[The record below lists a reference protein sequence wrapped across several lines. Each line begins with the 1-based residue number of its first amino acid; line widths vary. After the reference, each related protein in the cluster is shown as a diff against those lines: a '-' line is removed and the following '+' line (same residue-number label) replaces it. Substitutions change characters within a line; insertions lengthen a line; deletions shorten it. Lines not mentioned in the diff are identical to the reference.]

1 LEPYGRHHVVV
12 LFATFEGSPYEG
24 GPPPRF
30 SEDLFDPELEGSFSH
45 FFREMSGGK
54 LEVEG
59 DVVPKVY
66 SSEGPAEHYISRDP
80 TQEGR
85 YGKFNWEVLREADGE
100 VDFGLYD
107 NDGPDG
113 VPNSGDDDGFVD
125 FLFVNVLGAP
135 EEGFLYRKATGIGS
149 LGLDEPFVTD
159 DPGGPYGHILIWRGS
174 TQRVWA
180 FSQAVGIMAHE
191 YGHFLG
197 LEDLYDTSFLTRPHQ
212 PPEEDGAGIGSWGLM
227 GWGGMG
233 WRGDDAPASMCAW
246 SLEKLGWADVVTLT
260 HDTTVTF
267 EPVRPS
273 HKIYKIPMTEK
284 EYFLVEYRRAEDS
297 YYDRNIPADGLL
309 IWHIDL
315 TGNNGDEFHKLVD
328 LECADGLYDDKGYP
342 GGEVP
347 DPERGMDNLD
357 FWSHDEVYKRAHL
370 GNRGDATDVY
380 DGVRFREFSAFT
392 NPSSDG
398 YYLEDTEAFQRVSTG
413 MAIRN
418 IRREGENMAAEV
430 LVRHWSGPIIGDVVW
445 SGEVRV
451 FGDVWIEP
459 KGSITLLPGTHISF
473 RPGDELGGGEEPG
486 RSEIRILGVMRTKE
500 GRWHG
505 APSVTIG
512 SEDTSWTGIVVGG
525 NGTLDLSNVSI
536 KGARWGVRGRGGSGR
551 VRLSWSTLSGNEEA
565 IELEDWE
572 GRVELSGCSVRR
584 NGEGI
589 RLEAR
594 EVFVENT
601 ASYLNEGSGFSIS
614 ADSLIFRSSGAVEN
628 GGGGLRLEGCGKVKV
643 FGSAFKENR
652 GVGLK
657 VTGGKVEASA
667 LEIEGNG
674 GGGMVAED
682 AEISLKGFHFSS
694 NRGFGLRVV
703 RCSGEVVD
711 GKFSGEDVAL
721 WCTSSPMEVH
731 RVVFEGNEL
740 ALLCDDVPLP
750 FLSFNSFL
758 ENALCARNIS
768 SDVLD
773 LRNNWWGK
781 RPAPEVSA
789 KLEGPV
795 EWSPFLTYDP
805 AGQMGVRFGEAFP
818 NPSSGEVSFPFQVPW
833 AAGGGWR
840 VKITVW
846 DIWGRTV
853 KVLEDRVF
861 GPGYHV
867 VRWDGRDE
875 GGREVA
881 SGRYIVEFVTCDPE
895 GLERRSGL
903 VLFLIR

>member
-1 LEPYGRHHVVV
+1 MRPQGRHHVVV
-12 LFATFEGSPYEG
+12 LFATFAGSPYED
-24 GPPPRF
+24 GPLPRF

-59 DVVPKVY
+59 DVIPKVY
-66 SSEGPAEHYISRDP
+66 SSEGPAEDYISREPDR
-80 TQEGR
+80 EGR
-85 YGKFNWEVLREADGE
+85 YGEFNREVLREVDRE

-149 LGLDEPFVTD
+149 LGLDDPFVTD
-159 DPGGPYGHILIWRGS
+159 DPGGPYGHILIGRGS

-180 FSQAVGIMAHE
+180 FSQAVGVMAHE

-197 LEDLYDTSFLTRPHQ
+197 LEDLYDTSFLIRPHQ

-227 GWGGMG
+227 GWGGTG

-246 SLEKLGWADVVTLT
+246 SLEKLGWAEVLTIT

-267 EPVRPS
+267 EPVRLS
-273 HKIYKIPMTEK
+273 RKIYKIPMTED
-284 EYFLVEYRRAEDS
+284 EYFLVEYRRARDS

-315 TGNNGDEFHKLVD
+315 TGNNGNEFHKLVD
-328 LECADGLYDDKGYP
+328 LECADGLYDDRGYP

-347 DPERGMDNLD
+347 DPEGGMDNLD
-357 FWSHDEVYKRAHL
+357 FWSHDEVYRRAHS

-380 DGVRFREFSAFT
+380 DGVKFREFSAFT
-392 NPSSDG
+392 NPSSNG
-398 YYLEDTEAFQRVSTG
+398 YYLEDTKAFQRVSTG

-418 IRREGENMAAEV
+418 IRREGEDMAAEV
-430 LVRHWSGPIIGDVVW
+430 FVRHWSGPIVGDVVW

-459 KGSITLLPGTHISF
+459 KGSITLLPGAHISF
-473 RPGDELGGGEEPG
+473 RPGDEVGGGKEPG
-486 RSEIRILGVMRTKE
+486 RSEIRVLGVMRTKE
-500 GRWHG
+500 RRWYG

-512 SEDTSWTGIVVGG
+512 DEDTSWTGIVVEGKG
-525 NGTLDLSNVSI
+525 ILDLSNVSI
-536 KGARWGVRGRGGSGR
+536 RGARWGVRGRGGSGR
-551 VRLSWSTLSGNEEA
+551 VRLSWSTLSGNEKAMEV
-565 IELEDWE
+565 EDWE

-584 NGEGI
+584 NGGG
-589 RLEAR
+589 LHLDAK

-601 ASYLNEGSGFSIS
+601 ASYLNEGIGFSIS
-614 ADSLIFRSSGAVEN
+614 ADFLVFRSSGAVEN
-628 GGGGLRLEGCGKVKV
+628 GGGLRLEGCVEARIL
-643 FGSAFKENR
+643 GSTFRNNA
-652 GVGLK
+652 GVGLE
-657 VTGGKVEASA
+657 VTGGKVEASD

-674 GGGMVAED
+674 GGGMMAED
-682 AEISLKGFHFSS
+682 AEISLKGFRFSS
-694 NRGFGLRVV
+694 NQGFGLRAV

-711 GKFSGEDVAL
+711 GKFSGEDIAM

-731 RVVFEGNEL
+731 KVVFKGNEL
-740 ALLCDDVPLP
+740 ALICDDVPLP
-750 FLSFNSFL
+750 LLSFNSFL
-758 ENALCARNIS
+758 GNVLGARNIS

-773 LRNNWWGK
+773 LRNNWWGT
-781 RPAPEVSA
+781 RSAPEVSA

-795 EWSPFLTYDP
+795 EWSPFLTSDP
-805 AGQMGVRFGEAFP
+805 MRQIRVRFGEAFP
-818 NPSSGEVSFPFQVPW
+818 NPSSGEMSFPFQIPW
-833 AAGGGWR
+833 AAGGGCR
-840 VKITVW
+840 VRITVW
-846 DIWGRTV
+846 DIWGRMV
-853 KVLEDRVF
+853 KVLEDRTF
-861 GPGYHV
+861 GPGYHI

-875 GGREVA
+875 GGRKVA
-881 SGRYIVEFVTCDPE
+881 SGRYVVEFVTYGPE
-895 GLERRSGL
+895 GFVRFRSGS
-903 VLFLIR
+903 VLFLVR

>member
-1 LEPYGRHHVVV
+1 MRPQGRHHVVV
-12 LFATFEGSPYEG
+12 LFATFAGSPYED
-24 GPPPRF
+24 GPLPRF

-59 DVVPKVY
+59 DVIPKVY
-66 SSEGPAEHYISRDP
+66 SSEGPAEDYISREPDR
-80 TQEGR
+80 EGR
-85 YGKFNWEVLREADGE
+85 YGEFNREVLREVDRE

-149 LGLDEPFVTD
+149 LGLDDPFVTD
-159 DPGGPYGHILIWRGS
+159 DPGGPYGHILIGRGS

-180 FSQAVGIMAHE
+180 FSQAVGVMAHE

-197 LEDLYDTSFLTRPHQ
+197 LEDLYDTSFLIRPHQ

-227 GWGGMG
+227 GWGGTG

-246 SLEKLGWADVVTLT
+246 SLEKLGWAEVLTIT

-267 EPVRPS
+267 EPVRLS
-273 HKIYKIPMTEK
+273 RKIYKIPMTED
-284 EYFLVEYRRAEDS
+284 EYFLVEYRRARDS

-315 TGNNGDEFHKLVD
+315 TGNNGNEFHKLVD
-328 LECADGLYDDKGYP
+328 LECADGLYDDRGYP

-347 DPERGMDNLD
+347 DPEGGMDNLD
-357 FWSHDEVYKRAHL
+357 FWSHDEVYRRAHS

-380 DGVRFREFSAFT
+380 DGVKFREFSAFT
-392 NPSSDG
+392 NPSSNG
-398 YYLEDTEAFQRVSTG
+398 YYLEDTKAFQRVSTG

-418 IRREGENMAAEV
+418 IRREGEDMAAEV
-430 LVRHWSGPIIGDVVW
+430 FVRHWSGPIVGDVVW

-459 KGSITLLPGTHISF
+459 KGSITLLPGAHISF
-473 RPGDELGGGEEPG
+473 RPGDEVGGGKEPG
-486 RSEIRILGVMRTKE
+486 RSEIRVLGVMRTKE
-500 GRWHG
+500 RRWYG

-512 SEDTSWTGIVVGG
+512 DEDTSWTGIVVEGKG
-525 NGTLDLSNVSI
+525 ILDLSNVSI
-536 KGARWGVRGRGGSGR
+536 RGARWGVRGRGGSGR
-551 VRLSWSTLSGNEEA
+551 VRLSWSTLSGNEKAMEV
-565 IELEDWE
+565 EDWE

-584 NGEGI
+584 NGGG
-589 RLEAR
+589 LHLDAK

-601 ASYLNEGSGFSIS
+601 ASYLNEGIGFSIS
-614 ADSLIFRSSGAVEN
+614 ADFLVFRSSGAVEN
-628 GGGGLRLEGCGKVKV
+628 GGGLRLEGCVEARIL
-643 FGSAFKENR
+643 GSTFRNNA
-652 GVGLK
+652 GVGLE
-657 VTGGKVEASA
+657 VTGGKVEASD

-674 GGGMVAED
+674 GGGMMAED
-682 AEISLKGFHFSS
+682 AEISLKGFRFSS
-694 NRGFGLRVV
+694 NQGFGLRAV

-711 GKFSGEDVAL
+711 GKFSGEDIAM

-731 RVVFEGNEL
+731 KVVFKGNEL
-740 ALLCDDVPLP
+740 ALICDDVPLP
-750 FLSFNSFL
+750 LLSFNSFL
-758 ENALCARNIS
+758 GNVLGARNIS

-773 LRNNWWGK
+773 LRNNWWGT
-781 RPAPEVSA
+781 RSAPEVSA

-795 EWSPFLTYDP
+795 EWSPFLTSDP
-805 AGQMGVRFGEAFP
+805 MRQIRVRFGEAFP
-818 NPSSGEVSFPFQVPW
+818 NPSSGEMSFPFQIPW
-833 AAGGGWR
+833 AAGGGCR
-840 VKITVW
+840 VRITVW
-846 DIWGRTV
+846 DIWGRMV
-853 KVLEDRVF
+853 KVLEDRTF
-861 GPGYHV
+861 GPGYHI

-875 GGREVA
+875 GGRKVA
-881 SGRYIVEFVTCDPE
+881 SGRYVVEFVTYGPE
-895 GLERRSGL
+895 GFVSFRSGS
-903 VLFLIR
+903 VLFLVR